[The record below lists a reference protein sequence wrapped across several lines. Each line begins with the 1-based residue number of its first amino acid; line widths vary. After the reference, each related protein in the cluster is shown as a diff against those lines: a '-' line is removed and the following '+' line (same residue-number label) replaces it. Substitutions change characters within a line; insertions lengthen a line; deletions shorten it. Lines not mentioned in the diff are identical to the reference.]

1 MDNGWNT
8 ALWLAVVASGVYHGL
23 NPGMGWPLA
32 VAAGLMERRPSAL
45 FGALAP
51 LAGGHFLAMG
61 VILLPFGALTALQY
75 WNHEIRLAAAL
86 IVIGVGILLYVYR
99 RHPRILARI
108 PPAELGLWSFAI
120 AIAHGAGLML
130 VPMYLGL
137 CTTKPSSLMDH
148 DAAMSIVANNL
159 GLAVLVSAVHAI
171 AMIAAGGVVAWVV
184 YRYFGLQVL
193 SKAWI
198 NLDAFW
204 AGSLIAVGL
213 VAVAGSI

>member
-8 ALWLAVVASGVYHGL
+8 ALWLAVIASGVYHGL

-32 VAAGLMERRPSAL
+32 VAAGLIERRPSAL

-61 VILLPFGALTALQY
+61 IILLPFGMLTALQY
-75 WNHEIRLAAAL
+75 WNHEIRVAAAL
-86 IVIGVGILLYVYR
+86 IVIGVGILLFVYR

-120 AIAHGAGLML
+120 AVAHGAGLML

-137 CTTKPSSLMDH
+137 CTAKPSSLMDH
-148 DAAMSIVANNL
+148 DATMSIVANNL
-159 GLAVLVSAVHAI
+159 GLAILVSAVHAI

>member
-8 ALWLAVVASGVYHGL
+8 ALWLAVIASGVYHGL

-51 LAGGHFLAMG
+51 IAGGHFLAMG
-61 VILLPFGALTALQY
+61 VILLPFGMLTALQY

-86 IVIGVGILLYVYR
+86 IVIGVGILLLVYR
-99 RHPRILARI
+99 RHPRMLARI

-120 AIAHGAGLML
+120 AVAHGAGLML

-148 DAAMSIVANNL
+148 DDAISIVANNL
-159 GLAVLVSAVHAI
+159 GLAILVSAVHAI
-171 AMIAAGGVVAWVV
+171 AMIAAGGVVAWAV
-184 YRYFGLQVL
+184 YRYFGLQML

>member
-1 MDNGWNT
+1 MDDGWNT

-61 VILLPFGALTALQY
+61 VILLPFGMLTALQY
-75 WNHEIRLAAAL
+75 WNHEIRLAAAM
-86 IVIGVGILLYVYR
+86 IVIGVGVLLYIYR

-137 CTTKPSSLMDH
+137 CTTKPSSMMDH
-148 DAAMSIVANNL
+148 DGAMSIIASNL
-159 GLAVLVSAVHAI
+159 GLAVLVSAVHAL
-171 AMIAAGGVVAWVV
+171 AMIAAGGVVAWAV
-184 YRYFGLQVL
+184 YRYFGLQIL